1 MTEPTS
7 AEQYGDRGNE
17 ATRRVLLDLAHVLG
31 AYLDRLIV
39 IGGIVPTLLLE
50 GAEMPHIGTL
60 DIDLTLDAE
69 ALREDDE
76 YARMI
81 ELLEESGY
89 MRNVEDSAPDLRPFQ
104 LQRRVDLQDGG
115 PAVDVVIDLL
125 MPRGA
130 QLTKHRPPLV
140 PALRVQEIDGGRLAL
155 DRTVDYHIQG
165 RTPEGWTDQARLR
178 VVSVPAFL
186 ALKGN
191 ALGRRRKQK
200 DAYDVY
206 YVIRNYPEGLD
217 ALVQACR
224 DLLPDPLVQGAFRQ
238 IAEKFGTAESY
249 GPGTVSTFLR
259 SRLPLSFTE
268 EQVRVDAYRQVSTWA
283 RRLGVFDA

>member
-1 MTEPTS
+1 MTEPNS
-7 AEQYGDRGNE
+7 AEQYDDRGNE

-31 AYLDRLIV
+31 AYLDRLVV
-39 IGGIVPTLLLE
+39 IGGSVPTLLLE
-50 GAEMPHIGTL
+50 GAEMPHVGTL

-89 MRNVEDSAPDLRPFQ
+89 VRNVGGGAPDLRPFQ

-155 DRTVDYHIQG
+155 DRTVEYRIQG

-206 YVIRNYPEGLD
+206 YVIRNYPEGLN
-217 ALVQACR
+217 ALVEACR
-224 DLLPDPLVQGAFRQ
+224 DLLSDTLAGDAFRQ
-238 IAEKFGTAESY
+238 IAEKFETAESY

-259 SRLPLSFTE
+259 SRLPLGLTE
-268 EQVRVDAYRQVSTWA
+268 EQVRVDAYRQVSAWA
-283 RRLGVFDA
+283 RRLGLFDV